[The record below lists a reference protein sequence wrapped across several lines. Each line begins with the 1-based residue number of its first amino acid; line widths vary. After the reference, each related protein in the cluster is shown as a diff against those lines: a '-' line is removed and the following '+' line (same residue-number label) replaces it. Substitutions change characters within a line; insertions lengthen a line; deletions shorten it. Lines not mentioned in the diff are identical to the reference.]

1 MRTRMLQPFFL
12 TTSSHA
18 RLHVGYKR
26 RIPTTNHFLT
36 YARARSTVTVGA
48 VVVPCPLCLLA
59 CSSCACLCLRC
70 GCCVG
75 ARFQP
80 PTSASKGQGAPSL
93 ATDEL
98 SLKQQ
103 PYHFGADI
111 FACHGQYASVM
122 ANRPDMHAFPRNRR
136 LRYSQ
141 LHGSSSRPMVSSI

>member
-1 MRTRMLQPFFL
+1 MRIRMLQPFFL
-12 TTSSHA
+12 TTNSHA

-36 YARARSTVTVGA
+36 YARARSTVTLGA

-59 CSSCACLCLRC
+59 CSSCACLCLRYGWVLC
-70 GCCVG
+70 GG
-75 ARFQP
+75 QL
-80 PTSASKGQGAPSL
+80 SATNFRLQGL

-103 PYHFGADI
+103 PYRFGADI

-122 ANRPDMHAFPRNRR
+122 ANRPDMHAFPGNRR

-141 LHGSSSRPMVSSI
+141 LHGSSSRPIVSSI